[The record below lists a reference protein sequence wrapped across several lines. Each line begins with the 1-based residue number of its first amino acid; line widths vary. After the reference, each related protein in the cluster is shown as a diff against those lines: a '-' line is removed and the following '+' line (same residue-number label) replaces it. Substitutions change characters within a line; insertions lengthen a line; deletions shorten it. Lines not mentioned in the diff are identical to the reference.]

1 MTSAPLALRGAT
13 LVVAALA
20 AGFLLSACAQ
30 LLISSAT
37 MGATAMYTDRR
48 TPSMQVEDQ
57 TVEFKASS
65 RVHDAIGDRGRV
77 TITSYNRVVLITGEV
92 PVDADRAAVEQAVAR
107 VEGVRSTIN
116 QLAVMPASAVS
127 TRINDL
133 VLVGKIKATYVDAK
147 DLQVNSFKVVVDRGT
162 AYLMGRVTEREAAR
176 ATDLARRIGGVRK
189 VVRVFSIVSEA
200 ELAGVRPA
208 NVQAQPTTVQSAPF
222 SSEPVQP
229 SPAQPSPVQ
238 PSPVQPSPAQPSPAQ
253 PSPAQPLPAQP
264 SPVN

>member
-1 MTSAPLALRGAT
+1 MTSPSVGLRGAT
-13 LVVAALA
+13 LVVVLA
-20 AGFLLSACAQ
+20 AAFVLSACAQ
-30 LLISSAT
+30 LLISGAT
-37 MGATAMYTDRR
+37 MGATMMYTDRR
-48 TPSMQVEDQ
+48 TPGVQVEDQ
-57 TVEFKASS
+57 NLELKASS
-65 RVHDAIGDRGRV
+65 RVRDTIGDRGRV

-116 QLAVMPASAVS
+116 ELAVMPAPAAS

-147 DLQVNSFKVVVDRGT
+147 DLQVNAFKVVVNRGT

-176 ATDLARRIGGVRK
+176 ATDLARRIDGVQK
-189 VVRVFSIVSEA
+189 VVRAFNIVSDA

-208 NVQAQPTTVQSAPF
+208 NEQAQPTPLPSAPV

-229 SPAQPSPVQ
+229 SPAQT
-238 PSPVQPSPAQPSPAQ
+238 
-253 PSPAQPLPAQP
+253 